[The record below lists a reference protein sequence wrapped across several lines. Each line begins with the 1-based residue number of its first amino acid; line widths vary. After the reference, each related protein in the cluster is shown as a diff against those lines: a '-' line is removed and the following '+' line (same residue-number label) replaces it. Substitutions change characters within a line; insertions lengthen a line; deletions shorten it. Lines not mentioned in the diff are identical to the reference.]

1 MPRENIITR
10 ANRRVQLTASYIQS
24 KNSPSLRSRKEAMS
38 DQNKTLQN
46 LLFSIKGIENLDVND
61 LDVFQ
66 VKALRKAMDEMNDL
80 AEMRVKEKTLAMK
93 ENSLDFV
100 IDMQEVEIPKL
111 KEARD
116 VIIKESAQS
125 LEAIKILYEGG
136 GIDFHQ
142 YLTAQNEHNAVRI
155 LASKTYIEEGMKV
168 ATNRLLSESARISI
182 NNLQENNSSEKDKDK
197 PVEMDAT
204 IVESFS
210 KKDND
215 TGIKSLI

>member
-1 MPRENIITR
+1 MPKDNVILR

-24 KNSPSLRSRKEAMS
+24 KNGVSLRSRKDAMS

-46 LLFSIKGIENLDVND
+46 LLFSIKGIENLDVNE

-66 VKALRKAMDEMNDL
+66 VKALRKAMEEMNEL

-100 IDMQEVEIPKL
+100 IEMQEVEIPKL

-116 VIIKESAQS
+116 KIIKESKES
-125 LEAIKILYEGG
+125 LAAMKVLYEGG
-136 GIDFHQ
+136 EIDFHQ
-142 YLTAQNEHNAVRI
+142 YLTAQNDHNAVRI
-155 LASKTYIEEGMKV
+155 LANKTYIEEGMKV

-182 NNLQENNSSEKDKDK
+182 NNMQTNNEKEKEK

-204 IVESFS
+204 FVESFN
-210 KKDND
+210 KKDSD
-215 TGIKSLI
+215 SGIISLI